1 MEHSEIKIYT
11 DLLSEIKLRL
21 HHAQIKAAFSAN
33 TEMLSMYWDIGKMIY
48 LRQQQKG
55 WGAKII
61 PKLSNDFKNEFSEI
75 KGFSVRNIQFMVQFY
90 NEYPNPEILQLP
102 AVKLNNSEITK
113 LPVSQFEIGQLPV
126 TQASWMDT

>member
-1 MEHSEIKIYT
+1 MKHSEIKVYT

-33 TEMLSMYWDIGKMIY
+33 TEMLAMYWDIGKMIY

-61 PKLSNDFKNEFSEI
+61 PN
-75 KGFSVRNIQFMVQFY
+75 
-90 NEYPNPEILQLP
+90 LQM
-102 AVKLNNSEITK
+102 I
-113 LPVSQFEIGQLPV
+113 
-126 TQASWMDT
+126 